1 MSESTQIRDARE
13 PNDTANATDTAK
25 DTDTE
30 RATGAAENV
39 GTASIAIPDAPA
51 PPAPPVAPPA
61 SSASPASVGST
72 RTADTPGTGG
82 FSAGTVET
90 TVPPTPP
97 ALTTPAG
104 AAGAASAATAPPTPM
119 PPTPTSLMPPAPVPA
134 SHPVADSPAPPVL
147 PLPPTPPSS
156 PIAPT
161 APTAPVSPTA
171 PTAPT
176 APGAPAIGG
185 ASQTP
190 GSRLSQTWATDAP
203 PPAAPRVE
211 HMPSPLTQD
220 QIADL
225 AREARN
231 MGEAVAVNVPRE
243 VVAPPL
249 FGGTLTPN
257 SVPADAPTAAAHDD
271 ALREAEGVADTQ
283 TDTHPTTAPDA
294 IAPALT
300 PPAPPPMPPM
310 SPMPSMSPMPPMP
323 PMPALA
329 PASTPTRAPEAAP
342 KPAPLP
348 APAPAK
354 VRYDVPLMT
363 PDDQYL
369 FNEGTH
375 LRLYDKLGAHLRTVN
390 GVAGTHFAVWA
401 PNARVVSVVGE
412 FNGWVGTEH
421 NLAPTGMSG
430 IWEGFIPGLGP
441 GTIYKYHISSNYA
454 GYEVDKAD
462 PYATFAEVAPKT
474 ASVIW
479 DPAYEWHDAAW
490 MRQREERNGL
500 AAAMSIY
507 EVHLGSWKRVPE
519 EGNRSLTYRE
529 IAPQLAEYLNDTG
542 FTHVEF
548 LPVMEHPFF
557 GSWGYQVTGYFAPTS
572 RYGTP
577 QDFAYLVDYLHQH
590 NIGVILDW
598 VPAHFPTDQFGL
610 DYFDGTH
617 LYEHADPRQGF
628 HPDWKSDVFNY
639 GRNEVRSF
647 LLSSAASWLD
657 RYHVDGLR
665 VDGVASMLYLDYS
678 REAGEWVPNR
688 FGGRENLDAVG
699 LLTQFNTQL
708 YGAFP
713 GIQTIAEES
722 TSWPMVSRPTYIGGL
737 GFGAKWDMGWMHD
750 TLEYLALDPVH
761 RTYHHNALTFRMI
774 YAFFENFVLP
784 LSHDEVVYGK
794 GSLLNK
800 MSGDDWQ
807 KFANLRLLFGYQ
819 WAQSGKKLVFM
830 GGEFGQWSEWNH
842 DASLDWDALNFA
854 PHRGVRKWVQDLN
867 RTYQGIPALHE
878 RDFDPAGFEWIDAND
893 ANQSV
898 ATFLRYG
905 NDRQDPIVV
914 AVNFTPVP
922 RHNYRIGVPFG
933 GFWNEILNSDAT
945 EYGGS
950 GQGNMGGLEAA
961 PLPSHGRAHALTVT
975 VPPLGIVF
983 FRRAYGT

>member
-1 MSESTQIRDARE
+1 MCTPASAPE
-13 PNDTANATDTAK
+13 P
-25 DTDTE
+25 
-30 RATGAAENV
+30 
-39 GTASIAIPDAPA
+39 ASA
-51 PPAPPVAPPA
+51 PP
-61 SSASPASVGST
+61 
-72 RTADTPGTGG
+72 
-82 FSAGTVET
+82 
-90 TVPPTPP
+90 
-97 ALTTPAG
+97 
-104 AAGAASAATAPPTPM
+104 
-119 PPTPTSLMPPAPVPA
+119 
-134 SHPVADSPAPPVL
+134 
-147 PLPPTPPSS
+147 
-156 PIAPT
+156 
-161 APTAPVSPTA
+161 
-171 PTAPT
+171 
-176 APGAPAIGG
+176 
-185 ASQTP
+185 Q
-190 GSRLSQTWATDAP
+190 
-203 PPAAPRVE
+203 
-211 HMPSPLTQD
+211 PSPQG
-220 QIADL
+220 Q
-225 AREARN
+225 
-231 MGEAVAVNVPRE
+231 PQ
-243 VVAPPL
+243 P
-249 FGGTLTPN
+249 
-257 SVPADAPTAAAHDD
+257 
-271 ALREAEGVADTQ
+271 
-283 TDTHPTTAPDA
+283 
-294 IAPALT
+294 
-300 PPAPPPMPPM
+300 
-310 SPMPSMSPMPPMP
+310 
-323 PMPALA
+323 
-329 PASTPTRAPEAAP
+329 
-342 KPAPLP
+342 
-348 APAPAK
+348 K

-375 LRLYDKLGAHLRTVN
+375 LRLYDKLGAHPRTVD
-390 GVAGTHFAVWA
+390 GVVGTHFAVWA

-412 FNGWVGTEH
+412 FNGWVGAEH

-441 GTIYKYHISSNYA
+441 GTIYKYHISSNYN

-479 DPAYEWHDAAW
+479 DPAYEWHDEAW

-529 IAPQLAEYLNDTG
+529 IAPQLAEYVKDTG

-548 LPVMEHPFF
+548 LPIMEHPFF

-577 QDFAYLVDYLHQH
+577 QDFAYLVDYLHQQG
-590 NIGVILDW
+590 IGVILDW

-657 RYHVDGLR
+657 RYHIDGLR

-688 FGGRENLDAVG
+688 YGGRENLDAVG
-699 LLTQFNTQL
+699 LLTQMNTQL

-722 TSWPMVSRPTYIGGL
+722 TSWPLVSRPTYIGGL

-750 TLEYLALDPVH
+750 TLAYLALDPVH

-842 DASLDWDALNFA
+842 DASLDWHALDAA
-854 PHRGVRKWVQDLN
+854 PHQGVRTWVQDLN
-867 RTYQGIPALHE
+867 RAYQGIPALHE
-878 RDFDPAGFEWIDAND
+878 RDFDPGGFEWIDAND

-898 ATFLRYG
+898 ATFMRYG
-905 NDRQDPIVV
+905 NDREDPIVI
-914 AVNFTPVP
+914 AANFTPVP

-933 GFWNEILNSDAT
+933 GFWNEILNSDAMQ
-945 EYGGS
+945 YGGS
-950 GQGNMGGLEAA
+950 GQGNMGGVHAA
-961 PLPSHGRAHALTVT
+961 PLSSHGRSHALTVT

-983 FRRAYGT
+983 FRRAYGS